1 MTKPKQTSSAV
12 SSIAG
17 RYARKTNAQFFS
29 LVRLFALQHGAGND
43 DDAKAFF
50 RDFRKVCA
58 SALVQD
64 QTKGQK

>member
-12 SSIAG
+12 SSIAAKYVRMKNFDMEEIVYYG
-17 RYARKTNAQFFS
+17 TSAQ
-29 LVRLFALQHGAGND
+29 V
-43 DDAKAFF
+43 KAFF

-58 SALVQD
+58 SALAQD